1 MQDAKEEIKSR
12 LAVEDV
18 VGQYVELKR
27 AGRNLKGRSPW
38 GVDKTPSFM
47 VSPEKGIWH
56 DFSANKGGD
65 IFSFV
70 MEVEGISFREALEKL
85 AAQAGVELARYSGGD
100 KKVAQRRL
108 RAREALGLATR
119 YYQACLARSKK
130 VCEYVFYQRNLNRKT
145 VEEFK
150 IGYAPAS
157 GKAMAEALKKR
168 GFTEQELDT
177 AGLLNRFK
185 GDLFRGRMTVP
196 FIDTVGNV
204 IGFTARIIGKGEPKY
219 LNTPET
225 LLFNKSKFIFGLYQA
240 KEAIRRSGYV
250 VIVEGN
256 MDVISSHQAG
266 VKEAVATSGTAMTE
280 QHLKALANLTNDIR
294 LAYDGDEAGVRATE
308 RAIMMAGDLGIDLT
322 VISDYHGAKD
332 PDELIQKD
340 PKLWQQAVEK
350 RIPAVD
356 WLLRKY
362 EENLNLRLAPDK
374 RKYSDVA
381 LKLLSYVKDEVERA
395 SYEEKVA
402 KKLGVEVRVLREKG
416 ERLNKK
422 LMEKPKRYL
431 KKPKTEASKSN
442 KMTRLENSLL
452 ALKIFGGITDT
463 KIPFEIPDDET
474 KLAELELI
482 FNREHEMEGANL
494 EKEAAELYDR
504 YSKEKRQQEIKTLS
518 EQLEAMDEEDDD
530 YAKVLGQIQELQTG
544 EL

>member
-1 MQDAKEEIKSR
+1 M
-12 LAVEDV
+12 
-18 VGQYVELKR
+18 ELKR

-65 IFSFV
+65 IFTFV
-70 MEVEGISFREALEKL
+70 MEVEGIGFREALEKL
-85 AAQAGVELARYSGGD
+85 AAQAGVELTRYSGGD
-100 KKVAQRRL
+100 KKVAQRKV
-108 RAREALGLATR
+108 RAREALALATR

-130 VCEYVFYQRNLNRKT
+130 VCEYVFYNRNLNRKT

-150 IGYAPAS
+150 IGYAPRQ
-157 GKAMAEALKKR
+157 GHAMTEALKKR
-168 GFTEQELDT
+168 GFTIEELES

-204 IGFTARIIGKGEPKY
+204 IGFTARVLDKSEPKY

-240 KEAIRRSGYV
+240 KESIRRSGYV

-280 QHLKALANLTNDIR
+280 QHLKALANLTSDIR
-294 LAYDGDEAGVRATE
+294 LAYDGDDAGIRATE

-332 PDELIQKD
+332 PDELIQQD
-340 PKLWQQAVEK
+340 PALWQQAVQK
-350 RIPAVD
+350 SVPAVD
-356 WLLRKY
+356 WLLDKY
-362 EENLNLRLAPDK
+362 ESQLDLRSAPGK

-402 KKLGVEVRVLREKG
+402 RKLEVEVSVLREKG
-416 ERLNKK
+416 DRLHRK
-422 LMEKPKRYL
+422 LSEKPRRYL
-431 KKPKTEASKSN
+431 KKPKTEVSRPGKLT
-442 KMTRLENSLL
+442 KLENSLL
-452 ALKIFGGITDT
+452 ALKIFGGITSVD
-463 KIPFEIPDDET
+463 IPLEIPDDDT
-474 KLAELELI
+474 RLAELEMI
-482 FNREHEMEGANL
+482 FNREHEAWGDGDSGVRGEFSSADL
-494 EKEAAELYDR
+494 EREAAELLAR
-504 YSKEKRQQEIKTLS
+504 YTRELKQHQIRELNVRLAEL
-518 EQLEAMDEEDDD
+518 DEDSDE
-530 YAKVLGQIQELQTG
+530 YATILHQIQDLQTST
-544 EL
+544 